1 MNWTVNDIR
10 NRPLQWYEKV
20 SNSRKLN
27 CYNVFYYSF
36 MVEFSSM
43 DEREKMNVI
52 RQALTPDIIPEWQTS
67 TDFDIAWAIVPKMW
81 SAISADQSIKRA
93 WKYRCKKLND
103 RPVRNII
110 TQLPDTLSNNSLAAL
125 TTECLTED
133 IVPFTIVMKT
143 SLLFE
148 PRRNM
153 YAKKKQLPFPITVGN
168 QVYREF
174 TMSSLL
180 KKALFGRSREKLMET
195 ELVSAPGSD
204 PFIYHVASRARL
216 QQIFQLRDSTGSP
229 THLTQLVHG
238 SEGFVHN
245 LCSMGTLR
253 NNRNEATACY
263 GIEEDA
269 GHITWMYNDEDN
281 NIQVAIKT
289 VRICRPTAVKN
300 ENERTIG
307 YNCPSEYVNG
317 LTLSAYFP
325 ACIYLSN
332 KNKINVKMLCAR
344 VCTNPASDTIVRS
357 FCSSRS

>member
-52 RQALTPDIIPEWQTS
+52 RQALTPDIIPEWHTS

-143 SLLFE
+143 SLLLSQGATCM
-148 PRRNM
+148 P
-153 YAKKKQLPFPITVGN
+153 K
-168 QVYREF
+168 
-174 TMSSLL
+174 
-180 KKALFGRSREKLMET
+180 RSNCR
-195 ELVSAPGSD
+195 
-204 PFIYHVASRARL
+204 
-216 QQIFQLRDSTGSP
+216 FQLLLATRSTG
-229 THLTQLVHG
+229 
-238 SEGFVHN
+238 N
-245 LCSMGTLR
+245 
-253 NNRNEATACY
+253 
-263 GIEEDA
+263 
-269 GHITWMYNDEDN
+269 
-281 NIQVAIKT
+281 
-289 VRICRPTAVKN
+289 
-300 ENERTIG
+300 
-307 YNCPSEYVNG
+307 
-317 LTLSAYFP
+317 
-325 ACIYLSN
+325 
-332 KNKINVKMLCAR
+332 
-344 VCTNPASDTIVRS
+344 
-357 FCSSRS
+357 SRCHPC